1 MNKNDLINE
10 IAENFPSVPKSKIA
24 SAVSAIIST
33 ISEALSKGE
42 KVTISGFGT
51 FYVGQ
56 RQARKGTNPRT
67 KETITI
73 PAASVPKFRAGR
85 ELKKVVR

>member
-1 MNKNDLINE
+1 MNKNDLISA
-10 IAENFPSVPKSKIA
+10 IAKNFPSVSKSKIA

-56 RQARKGTNPRT
+56 RQEKKGTNPRT
-67 KETITI
+67 KESIVI
-73 PAASVPKFRAGR
+73 PASAVPKFRPAAK
-85 ELKKVVR
+85 LKKVVR